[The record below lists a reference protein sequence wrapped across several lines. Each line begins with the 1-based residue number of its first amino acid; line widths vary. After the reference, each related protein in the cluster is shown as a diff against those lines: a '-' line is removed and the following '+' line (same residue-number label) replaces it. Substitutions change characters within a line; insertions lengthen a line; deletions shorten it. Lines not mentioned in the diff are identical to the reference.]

1 MAFKMKNPERI
12 KNKLDQYKKHQINL
26 TNITKDYEFK
36 QHKINLQS
44 PIIVEG
50 PTQLYFGIC

>member
-1 MAFKMKNPERI
+1 MAFKMENPKRI

-26 TNITKDYEFK
+26 TNIRKDYEFK
-36 QHKINLQS
+36 QHKIKLKS

-50 PTQLYFGIC
+50 PTQLYFGI